1 MTPSPL
7 LVTAPDGPTVAMRIA
22 EWSLHF
28 YRLPY
33 VRPVHWFN
41 SVEDGAVLVLL
52 RIVGSDGSVGVAE
65 APIKPTWSGV
75 SPRSVA
81 AVLED
86 LLLPAMQDVDAADV
100 AAVSQKLARFP
111 ENHLAKML
119 VDNACWTLRAAAGR
133 EPLWRLL
140 KGEETVEVSWCVTR
154 QPPDAM
160 AREATEIIGRHGFRA
175 LKIKGGQGI
184 ETDISALRKIRAA
197 VGGAIDFYVD
207 ANGAYSRAEA
217 AEYIR
222 AIAGEGAKVAEDP
235 CQLQADEQ
243 FAELLSRSA
252 IPVLVDSPCASLKDA
267 VQFLERGATALS
279 VKPGRIG
286 ISEARR
292 IAELAAQK
300 GANVCS
306 GMYAES
312 ALGTLISLQFSGA
325 LRQPLVPAEQSF
337 YLMMREQILRE
348 PLAVADGRVR
358 LPATN
363 AVADLIDWDR
373 VKHHAFQP

>member
-1 MTPSPL
+1 
-7 LVTAPDGPTVAMRIA
+7 MRIA

-33 VRPVHWFN
+33 SRPVRWFN
-41 SVEDGAVLVLL
+41 SVEDGAVFILL

-65 APIKPTWSGV
+65 APLKPTWSGV
-75 SPRSVA
+75 SPRSIA

-86 LLLPAMQDVDAADV
+86 LLLPAVQDVDAADA

-111 ENHLAKML
+111 GNFLAKML

-133 EPLWRLL
+133 KPLWRLL
-140 KGEETVEVSWCVTR
+140 QGEQVVEVSWCVTR
-154 QPPDAM
+154 QPPDEM
-160 AREATEIIGRHGFRA
+160 AREAAEMTDRHGFRA
-175 LKIKGGQGI
+175 LKIKGGQGV
-184 ETDISALRKIRAA
+184 ETDLSALRKIRAA
-197 VGGAIDFYVD
+197 VGNGIDFYVD
-207 ANGAYSRAEA
+207 ANGAYPRAEA
-217 AEYIR
+217 AAYIS

-235 CQLQADEQ
+235 CQLEPDEQ
-243 FAELLSRSA
+243 FAQLLSASA
-252 IPVLVDSPCASLKDA
+252 IPVLIDSSCASLKDA

-286 ISEARR
+286 ITEARR
-292 IAELAAQK
+292 IADLAALK

-312 ALGTLISLQFSGA
+312 ALGTLISLQLSCA

-337 YLMMREQILRE
+337 YLMMRDQILRE
-348 PLAVADGRVR
+348 PLEISGGCVR
-358 LPATN
+358 LPAIGAIDTM
-363 AVADLIDWDR
+363 IDWNR
-373 VKHHAFQP
+373 VEHYAIQP

>member
-1 MTPSPL
+1 
-7 LVTAPDGPTVAMRIA
+7 MRIA

-28 YRLPY
+28 YQLPY
-33 VRPVHWFN
+33 VRAVKWFN

-86 LLLPAMQDVDAADV
+86 LLLPAVRDIDVGDV
-100 AAVSQKLARFP
+100 AAIGRTLARFP
-111 ENHLAKML
+111 ENYLAKML
-119 VDNACWTLRAAAGR
+119 IDNACWTLRAAA
-133 EPLWRLL
+133 EAKPLWRQLQ
-140 KGEETVEVSWCVTR
+140 GEESVEVSWCVTR
-154 QPPDAM
+154 QPPEAM
-160 AREATEIIGRHGFRA
+160 AREAADIVGRHGFRA
-175 LKIKGGQGI
+175 LKVKGGQGV
-184 ETDISALRKIRAA
+184 ETDIAALRRIRAA
-197 VGGAIDFYVD
+197 VGEAIDFYVD
-207 ANGAYSRAEA
+207 ANGAYPRTEA
-217 AEYIR
+217 AEYVR
-222 AIAGEGAKVAEDP
+222 AVAGEGAKVAEDP
-235 CQLQADEQ
+235 CQMQPDSQ
-243 FAELLSRSA
+243 FAQLLA
-252 IPVLVDSPCASLKDA
+252 ATPIPVLVDSACASLKDA

-292 IAELAAQK
+292 IADLAAQK

-325 LRQPLVPAEQSF
+325 LRSPLVPAEQSF
-337 YLMMREQILRE
+337 YLMMREQVLRE
-348 PLAVADGRVR
+348 PLAISDGRVR
-358 LPATN
+358 LPPAA

-373 VKHHAFQP
+373 VARHAFRP

>member
-1 MTPSPL
+1 
-7 LVTAPDGPTVAMRIA
+7 MRLA
-22 EWSLHF
+22 ECSLHF

-33 VRPVHWFN
+33 SRPVRWFN

-65 APIKPTWSGV
+65 APLKPTWSGV
-75 SPRSVA
+75 SPRSIA

-86 LLLPAMQDVDAADV
+86 LLLPVVQEIDVGDET
-100 AAVSQKLARFP
+100 AVSKTLARFP

-119 VDNACWTLRAAAGR
+119 VDNACWTLRAAAGG

-140 KGEETVEVSWCVTR
+140 KGTETVEVSWCVTR
-154 QPPDAM
+154 QPPEQM
-160 AREATEIIGRHGFRA
+160 AREAAEITERHGFRA
-175 LKIKGGQGI
+175 LKIKGGQGK
-184 ETDISALRKIRAA
+184 ETDLSALRKIRAA
-197 VGGAIDFYVD
+197 VGSAIDFYVD
-207 ANGAYSRAEA
+207 ANGAYPRAEA

-235 CQLQADEQ
+235 CLLQPDSQ
-243 FAELLSRSA
+243 FAELVARSQ
-252 IPVLVDSPCASLKDA
+252 IPVLVDSGCASLKDA

-286 ISEARR
+286 ITEARR
-292 IAELAAQK
+292 IAELAVQK

-312 ALGTLISLQFSGA
+312 ALGTLISLQLSCA
-325 LRQPLVPAEQSF
+325 LGDPLVAAEQSF
-337 YLMMREQILRE
+337 DLMMRDQILRE
-348 PLAVADGRVR
+348 PLPIADGRVR
-358 LPATN
+358 LPATGDI
-363 AVADLIDWDR
+363 ASLIDWDR
-373 VKHHAFQP
+373 VERHAFRP

>member
-1 MTPSPL
+1 
-7 LVTAPDGPTVAMRIA
+7 MRIA

-33 VRPVHWFN
+33 SRPVQWFN
-41 SVEDGAVLVLL
+41 SVEDGAIFMLV

-65 APIKPTWSGV
+65 APLKPTWSGV
-75 SPRSVA
+75 SPRSIA

-86 LLLPAMQDVDAADV
+86 LLLPAVRDVDVADA
-100 AAVSQKLARFP
+100 AAVSKQLARFP
-111 ENHLAKML
+111 ENYLAKML
-119 VDNACWTLRAAAGR
+119 VDNACWTLRAAVER

-140 KGEETVEVSWCVTR
+140 KGNETVEVSWCVTR
-154 QPPDAM
+154 QPPEAM
-160 AREATEIIGRHGFRA
+160 AREAAEITERHGFRA
-175 LKIKGGQGI
+175 LKIKGGQGL
-184 ETDISALRKIRAA
+184 ETDLSALRKIRAA

-207 ANGAYSRAEA
+207 ANGAYARAEA

-235 CQLQADEQ
+235 CQLHADAL
-243 FAELLSRSA
+243 FAELLAVSA
-252 IPVLVDSPCASLKDA
+252 IPILVDSGCASFKDA

-286 ISEARR
+286 ITEARR

-312 ALGTLISLQFSGA
+312 ALGTLISLQLSCA
-325 LRQPLVPAEQSF
+325 LREPLVPAEQSF
-337 YLMMREQILRE
+337 YLMMRDQILRE
-348 PLAVADGRVR
+348 PLDIREGRVR
-358 LPATN
+358 LPAISDI
-363 AVADLIDWDR
+363 AALIDWDR
-373 VKHHAFQP
+373 VKHYAFQP